1 MCDKRPEVT
10 FENGRRF
17 REQRASGGEASGGE
31 VICLRFEEGRHFLR
45 IEE

>member
-17 REQRASGGEASGGE
+17 REQRASGRE